1 MCCACRSSVS
11 VLDNQETVRVDR
23 SPSAAIRDYL
33 SGLKPRMRS
42 FETAWWISLWPRRG
56 LHDADLDRM
65 EFFGKDIRSF
75 IWMPVPS
82 LSCRKI
88 LSLDSFFALDLLK
101 K

>member
-1 MCCACRSSVS
+1 LPPPGRFSMI
-11 VLDNQETVRVDR
+11 T
-23 SPSAAIRDYL
+23 
-33 SGLKPRMRS
+33 
-42 FETAWWISLWPRRG
+42 LWPRRG

-82 LSCRKI
+82 PSCRKI
-88 LSLDSFFALDLLK
+88 LSLDRFFEFDLLK